1 MGAYSI
7 KEISLMVDMPEY
19 TLRTFLGH
27 YSFAKYYKGRKIEI
41 SKEFYNTL
49 IEYLW
54 NKRSYKYITN
64 VERLLQND

>member
-1 MGAYSI
+1 MGVYSI

-27 YSFAKYYKGRKIEI
+27 YSFAKYYKGRKIEV
-41 SKEFYNTL
+41 SKDFYNTL
-49 IEYLW
+49 LKYLW

>member
-1 MGAYSI
+1 MGVYSI

-27 YSFAKYYKGRKIEI
+27 YSFAKYYKGRKIEV

-54 NKRSYKYITN
+54 NKRNHKYIKN
-64 VERLLQND
+64 VERLIKK